1 LYHPVAQ
8 NDSAVEPIVSAISK
22 VTTKYQAT
30 IPQEVREF
38 LGVRQGDAVQYLI
51 ERGEVKLRRVTT
63 PDLAYLAA
71 VEKTRTEWDS
81 AADNDAFRDL

>member
-1 LYHPVAQ
+1 
-8 NDSAVEPIVSAISK
+8 VSAISK

-30 IPQEVREF
+30 IPLEVREF

-51 ERGEVKLRRVTT
+51 ERGEVKLKRVTT

-71 VEKTRTEWDS
+71 VEKTLTEWDG

>member
-1 LYHPVAQ
+1 M
-8 NDSAVEPIVSAISK
+8 SAISK
-22 VTTKYQAT
+22 VTSKYQAT
-30 IPQEVREF
+30 IPQGVREF
-38 LGVRQGDAVQYLI
+38 LGVRQGDAVQYRI

-71 VEKTRTEWDS
+71 VEKTLIEWDS

>member
-1 LYHPVAQ
+1 M
-8 NDSAVEPIVSAISK
+8 SAISK

-30 IPQEVREF
+30 IPLEVREF

-51 ERGEVKLRRVTT
+51 ERGEVKLKRVTT

-71 VEKTRTEWDS
+71 VEKTLTEWDG

>member
-1 LYHPVAQ
+1 
-8 NDSAVEPIVSAISK
+8 VEPIVSAISK

-30 IPQEVREF
+30 IPLEVREF

-51 ERGEVKLRRVTT
+51 ERGEVKLKRVTT

-71 VEKTRTEWDS
+71 VEKTLTEWDG